1 MSWEDV
7 KKELESD
14 EYKTEYARS
23 VDILNSLIRP
33 LMFIKVNCNIHK
45 SFTGTLFFK
54 FIIDDL
60 IHSLI
65 GLKVLLDEGI
75 VNSLIILLFLN
86 ICEPISSKV
95 SGNTITSDNLV

>member
-65 GLKVLLDEGI
+65 GLKVLLDI
-75 VNSLIILLFLN
+75 R
-86 ICEPISSKV
+86 ISSKGLFGF
-95 SGNTITSDNLV
+95 SKIFKREL

>member
-45 SFTGTLFFK
+45 SFTGTLFF
-54 FIIDDL
+54 
-60 IHSLI
+60 
-65 GLKVLLDEGI
+65 
-75 VNSLIILLFLN
+75 
-86 ICEPISSKV
+86 
-95 SGNTITSDNLV
+95 